1 MMKHYI
7 HLILEF
13 ALVHPLF
20 SFIVCY
26 AYCVFVPQ
34 EEYGQKSL

>member
-1 MMKHYI
+1 MKHYI
-7 HLILEF
+7 HLIFEF
-13 ALVHPLF
+13 TLVHPLF
-20 SFIVCY
+20 SFIAY